1 MRLLNFNKKEEPN
14 DNTNNK
20 QETYNQYLQTRQEL
34 RENFGEYNIGSSD
47 GFLFIHRHLKDL
59 QKTLIISSLI
69 KEGDIPL
76 DVVKDVY
83 GLTDEYIDGVIDE
96 EFPIIRAEAYRYL
109 KNVAPKIKYA
119 FFPDVETHEVAKFKE
134 LTDRMELISELRK
147 NAKKIKKEFGNSILS
162 NILQNNIS
170 LLEFLNHF
178 DVKDSLNIVSNLGLL
193 NSLEDELIQGIYNF
207 EENEF
212 KELLDSKRM
221 KYVESNLKEKINKF
235 GHIEISL
242 DDIYLDYDALIE
254 NYNDILERINQTK
267 EYVFSRN
274 SSKQLEKNKLI
285 Y

>member
-119 FFPDVETHEVAKFKE
+119 FFPDVET
-134 LTDRMELISELRK
+134 ELRK

-193 NSLEDELIQGIYNF
+193 NSLEDELIQKKYNF
-207 EENEF
+207 DENEF